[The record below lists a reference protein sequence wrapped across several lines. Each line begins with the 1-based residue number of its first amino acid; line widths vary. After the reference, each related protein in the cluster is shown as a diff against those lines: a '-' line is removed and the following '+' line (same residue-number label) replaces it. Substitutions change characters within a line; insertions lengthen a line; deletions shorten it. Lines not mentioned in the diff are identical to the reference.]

1 MIEKILEKEEK
12 VLWESKQ
19 HIPSAVLSTFL
30 ASSVVI
36 ALAVGLAAIISSF
49 EAQCI
54 PSEQDCTDLSVYF
67 FLLALFM
74 VLHPIIT
81 AGARAL
87 VAEYAI
93 TTKRIILKGG
103 LVGIDMRSVYYDQ
116 LRSAHVDVGIVGK
129 IFGTGTI
136 MLDTGYVNLGDDND
150 SKGFDRV
157 GNIKMPYEA
166 YKILQET
173 LSNHKESMHSGRL
186 DYTENREEYKDFVQE
201 TEKMRRD
208 VK

>member
-1 MIEKILEKEEK
+1 
-12 VLWESKQ
+12 
-19 HIPSAVLSTFL
+19 
-30 ASSVVI
+30 
-36 ALAVGLAAIISSF
+36 
-49 EAQCI
+49 
-54 PSEQDCTDLSVYF
+54 
-67 FLLALFM
+67 
-74 VLHPIIT
+74 
-81 AGARAL
+81 
-87 VAEYAI
+87 
-93 TTKRIILKGG
+93 
-103 LVGIDMRSVYYDQ
+103 MRSVYYDQ

-157 GNIKMPYEA
+157 GNIKMPYAA